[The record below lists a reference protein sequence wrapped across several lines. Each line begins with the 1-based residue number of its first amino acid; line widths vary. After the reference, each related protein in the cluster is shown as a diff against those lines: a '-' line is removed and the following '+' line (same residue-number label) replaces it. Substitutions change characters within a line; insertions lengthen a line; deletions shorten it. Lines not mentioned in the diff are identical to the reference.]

1 MSAAAKGKGGHVR
14 YEVDGRPPTLLAA
27 TMGLQYATLC
37 VAGIVITPAIIVRAA
52 GGSDE
57 YLAWAVFAA
66 IFVSGV
72 TTILQAVRLWR
83 IGAGFILL
91 MGTSGAFIAVSIAAL
106 SQGGPMLLAKLVI
119 VSSLFQFLLS
129 SRLLLLR
136 RLFTTTVTGTVIMLI
151 SVSVMPIV
159 FDQLTLVPEDASPAA
174 APITFIVAVAVMAG
188 FGLRARGIGRL
199 WAPVAGVVAGSI
211 AAAFLGLYDFEQVA
225 AAAWIGAPAS
235 GWPGFD
241 LSFGPAFWA
250 LLPGFVIVTLIGAVE
265 TIGDAVG
272 IQRVSW
278 RTPRAPDYRAVQGAV
293 AADGLGNLLSGIA
306 GTVPNTTYSSSIS
319 VTELTGVASRRVGM
333 WIGIIFVG
341 LAFLPKALSLI
352 LAIPGP
358 VVGAYVLVL
367 IAILFV
373 LGARIAGHGGIDYR
387 KALVIGVSFW
397 IGVGFEND
405 LIFSDQLGGWAA
417 SVLGN
422 GMTAGGL
429 TAIGLTAFLE
439 STGPRRRRLA
449 VEVSAASGPR
459 IGSFLRS
466 LAERARWT
474 PEACDRLWSAGE
486 EALLSLVGLDEEEGG
501 RKRDLLVVARV
512 DRQTAELEFIAVA
525 SCEYIDRGVP
535 GGRNIEDR
543 LVVMAPDAPVPIE
556 NELSLRLLRHVSTS
570 VQHQQY
576 HDTDVLTVIVS
587 SDSQEPTGQVDTA
600 GI

>member
-1 MSAAAKGKGGHVR
+1 MTAAGKSPGAGIR
-14 YEVDGRPPTLLAA
+14 YEADERTPTPLAA

-37 VAGIVITPAIIVRAA
+37 VAGIVLTPAIIVRAA

-66 IFVSGV
+66 IFVSGIA
-72 TTILQAVRLWR
+72 TILQAVRLWR
-83 IGAGFILL
+83 IGAGYILL

-106 SQGGPMLLAKLVI
+106 SAGGPMLLAKLVI

-129 SRLLLLR
+129 ARLLLLR

-151 SVSVMPIV
+151 SVSVMPIM
-159 FDQLTLVPEDASPAA
+159 FTQLTLVPDDAPRGA
-174 APITFIVAVAVMAG
+174 APITFVVAIAVMAG

-211 AAAFLGLYDFEQVA
+211 VAAFLGLYDFEQVA
-225 AAAWIGAPAS
+225 AAAWIGAPAG

-250 LLPGFVIVTLIGAVE
+250 LLPGFIIVTLIGAVE

-333 WIGIIFVG
+333 WIGIIFLG
-341 LAFLPKALSLI
+341 LAFLPKALSLV

-358 VVGAYVLVL
+358 VVGAYGLVL

-397 IGVGFEND
+397 VGVGFEKD
-405 LIFSDQLGGWAA
+405 LIFSDQLGGWVA
-417 SVLGN
+417 SILGN

-439 STGPRRRRLA
+439 STGPRRRRLE
-449 VEVSAASGPR
+449 VEVAPGSASR
-459 IGSFLRS
+459 IGGFLRT

-486 EALLSLVGLDEEEGG
+486 EALLSLAGLDEEEGG
-501 RKRDLLVVARV
+501 RKRSLLVVARV
-512 DRQTAELEFIAVA
+512 DRQTAELEFIAA
-525 SCEYIDRGVP
+525 P

-543 LVVMAPDAPVPIE
+543 LVVMAPDAPAPIE

-576 HDTDVLTVIVS
+576 HDTDVLTVVVS
-587 SDSQEPTGQVDTA
+587 SDSQEPTGQVDAA

>member
-1 MSAAAKGKGGHVR
+1 MTAATESGPASAVR
-14 YEVDGRPPTLLAA
+14 YEANEKTPGLLAA

-37 VAGIVITPAIIVRAA
+37 VAGIVLTPAIIVRAA

-57 YLAWAVFAA
+57 YLAWAVFGA

-72 TTILQAVRLWR
+72 TTILQARRLWR
-83 IGAGFILL
+83 IGAGYILL

-106 SQGGPMLLAKLVI
+106 SAGGPMLLAKLVI

-129 SRLLLLR
+129 ARLLLLR

-151 SVSVMPIV
+151 SVTVMPIV
-159 FDQLTLVPEDASPAA
+159 FNQLTLVPEDAPPAA
-174 APITFIVAVAVMAG
+174 GPITFAVAIAVMVA
-188 FGLRARGIGRL
+188 FGLRAKGIGRL

-211 AAAFLGLYDFEQVA
+211 VAGPLGLYEFERVA
-225 AAAWIGAPAS
+225 EAAWIGAPAS

-278 RTPRAPDYRAVQGAV
+278 KTPRAPDYRAVQGAV

-333 WIGIIFVG
+333 WIGIIFIG

-397 IGVGFEND
+397 VGVGFEND
-405 LIFSDQLGGWAA
+405 LIFADQLGGWAA

-439 STGPRRRRLA
+439 STGARRRRLE
-449 VEVSAASGPR
+449 VEVNTASASR
-459 IGSFLRS
+459 IGGFLRH

-474 PEACDRLWSAGE
+474 PEACERLWSAGE

-501 RKRDLLVVARV
+501 RKRSLLVIARV
-512 DRQTAELEFIAVA
+512 DRQTAELEFVA
-525 SCEYIDRGVP
+525 AP

-576 HDTDVLTVIVS
+576 HETDVLTVTVS
-587 SDSQEPTGQVDTA
+587 RDEAEAAGHLDSA

>member
-1 MSAAAKGKGGHVR
+1 MSAAARAPGAGVR
-14 YEVDGRPPTLLAA
+14 YEADERTPTLLAA

-37 VAGIVITPAIIVRAA
+37 VAGIVLTPAIIVRAA

-72 TTILQAVRLWR
+72 ATILQAVRLWR
-83 IGAGFILL
+83 IGAGYILL

-106 SQGGPMLLAKLVI
+106 SAGGPMLLAKLVI

-129 SRLLLLR
+129 ARLLLLR

-151 SVSVMPIV
+151 SVSVMPIM
-159 FDQLTLVPEDASPAA
+159 FNQLTLVPDDAPRAA
-174 APITFIVAVAVMAG
+174 GPITFVVAIVVMAG

-211 AAAFLGLYDFEQVA
+211 VAAFLGLYDFEQVA
-225 AAAWIGAPAS
+225 AAAWIGAPAG

-293 AADGLGNLLSGIA
+293 AADGLGNLLSGLA

-333 WIGIIFVG
+333 WIGIIFLG
-341 LAFLPKALSLI
+341 LAFLPKALALV

-358 VVGAYVLVL
+358 VVGAYGLVL

-405 LIFSDQLGGWAA
+405 LIFADQLGGWAA
-417 SVLGN
+417 SILGN

-429 TAIGLTAFLE
+429 TAICLTAFLE
-439 STGPRRRRLA
+439 STRPRRRRLET
-449 VEVSAASGPR
+449 EVSSAAAAR
-459 IGSFLRS
+459 IGGFLRVQAARAKWGEEA
-466 LAERARWT
+466 AER
-474 PEACDRLWSAGE
+474 LFSAGE
-486 EALLSLVGLDEEEGG
+486 EALLSLVGGDEIA
-501 RKRDLLVVARV
+501 KRAAKRRLLLLARV
-512 DRQTAELEFIAVA
+512 DRQSAELEFVA
-525 SCEYIDRGVP
+525 AP

-543 LVVMAPDAPVPIE
+543 MVLMTPEAPAPIE
-556 NELSLRLLRHVSTS
+556 NELSLRLLRHFASS

-576 HDTDVLTVIVS
+576 HDTDVLTVTVS
-587 SDSQEPTGQVDTA
+587 SDSKEPSGHVEPA

>member
-174 APITFIVAVAVMAG
+174 APITFVVAVAVMAG

-241 LSFGPAFWA
+241 VSFGPAFWA

-576 HDTDVLTVIVS
+576 HDTDVLTVTVS

>member
-1 MSAAAKGKGGHVR
+1 MSVAAKAPGAGVR
-14 YEVDGRPPTLLAA
+14 YEADERTPTPLAA

-37 VAGIVITPAIIVRAA
+37 VAGIVLTPAIIVRAA

-66 IFVSGV
+66 IFVSGIA
-72 TTILQAVRLWR
+72 TILQAVRLWR

-129 SRLLLLR
+129 ARLLLLR

-151 SVSVMPIV
+151 SVSVMPIM
-159 FDQLTLVPEDASPAA
+159 FNQLTLVPDDAPRAA
-174 APITFIVAVAVMAG
+174 GPITFVVAIAVMAG

-211 AAAFLGLYDFEQVA
+211 VAVPLGLYDFEQVA
-225 AAAWIGAPAS
+225 AAAWIGAPAG

-333 WIGIIFVG
+333 WIGIIFLG
-341 LAFLPKALSLI
+341 LAFLPKALSLV

-358 VVGAYVLVL
+358 VVGAYGLVL

-405 LIFSDQLGGWAA
+405 LIFADQLGGWAA
-417 SVLGN
+417 SILGN

-439 STGPRRRRLA
+439 STRPRRRRLEA
-449 VEVSAASGPR
+449 EVNSAAAAR
-459 IGSFLRS
+459 IGAFLRAQAARAKWGEEA
-466 LAERARWT
+466 AER
-474 PEACDRLWSAGE
+474 LFSAGE
-486 EALLSLVGLDEEEGG
+486 EALLSLVSGDEEAERGA
-501 RKRDLLVVARV
+501 KRHLLLLARV
-512 DRQTAELEFIAVA
+512 DRQSAELEFVA
-525 SCEYIDRGVP
+525 AP

-543 LVVMAPDAPVPIE
+543 MVLMTPEAPAPIE
-556 NELSLRLLRHVSTS
+556 NELSLRLLRHFASS

-576 HDTDVLTVIVS
+576 HDTDVLTVTVS
-587 SDSQEPTGQVDTA
+587 SDSREPSGQVDAA

>member
-1 MSAAAKGKGGHVR
+1 MATAETGPSASVR
-14 YEVDGRPPTLLAA
+14 YQADEKPPTLLAA

-37 VAGIVITPAIIVRAA
+37 VAGIVLTPAIIVRAA

-57 YLAWAVFAA
+57 YLAWAVFGA
-66 IFVSGV
+66 IFVSGI
-72 TTILQAVRLWR
+72 TTILQAQRLWR
-83 IGAGFILL
+83 IGAGYVLL

-106 SQGGPMLLAKLVI
+106 SAGGPVLLAKLVI

-129 SRLLLLR
+129 ARLLLLR

-159 FDQLTLVPEDASPAA
+159 FDQLTLVPESAPRAA
-174 APITFIVAVAVMAG
+174 GPISFAVAIVVMVG
-188 FGLRARGIGRL
+188 FGLRATGMWRL

-211 AAAFLGLYDFEQVA
+211 VAAALGLYEFGRVA
-225 AAAWIGAPAS
+225 EAAWIGAPAS
-235 GWPGFD
+235 GWPGLD
-241 LSFGPAFWA
+241 LTFGPSFWA

-278 RTPRAPDYRAVQGAV
+278 RVPRAPDYRAVQGAV
-293 AADGLGNLLSGIA
+293 AADGLGNLLSGLA

-319 VTELTGVASRRVGM
+319 VTELTGVASRRVGV
-333 WIGIIFVG
+333 WIGIFFIAF
-341 LAFLPKALSLI
+341 AFLPKALAVV

-358 VVGAYVLVL
+358 VAGAYLLVL

-373 LGARIAGHGGIDYR
+373 LGARIASHGGLDYR

-405 LIFSDQLGGWAA
+405 LIFSDQLGGWTA
-417 SVLGN
+417 SILGN

-429 TAIGLTAFLE
+429 TAICLTAFFE
-439 STGPRRRRLA
+439 STRPRRRRLEA
-449 VEVSAASGPR
+449 EVNSASAAR
-459 IGSFLRS
+459 IGGFLH
-466 LAERARWT
+466 AQATRARWST
-474 PEACDRLWSAGE
+474 EAAERLWSAGE
-486 EALLSLVGLDEEEGG
+486 EALLSLIGGDEAEGAANRG
-501 RKRDLLVVARV
+501 LLVLARV
-512 DRQTAELEFIAVA
+512 DRQTAELEFIAA
-525 SCEYIDRGVP
+525 P

-543 LVVMAPDAPVPIE
+543 LVLMTPEAPAPIE
-556 NELSLRLLRHVSTS
+556 NELSLRLLRHFASS
-570 VQHQQY
+570 VEHQQY
-576 HDTDVLTVIVS
+576 HDTDVLTVTVS
-587 SDSQEPTGQVDTA
+587 SDSKEPSGQVETA

>member
-106 SQGGPMLLAKLVI
+106 SQGGPMLFAKLVI

-129 SRLLLLR
+129 ARLLLLR

-333 WIGIIFVG
+333 WIGIIFIG

-449 VEVSAASGPR
+449 VEVNAASGPR
-459 IGSFLRS
+459 IGGFLRS

-501 RKRDLLVVARV
+501 RKRRPSRGRESRPSDGRARV
-512 DRQTAELEFIAVA
+512 HRGEYRPGVA
-525 SCEYIDRGVP
+525 ATSKTGWSSWRPMPPSRSRTSCRCGCCGTCRP
-535 GGRNIEDR
+535 RC
-543 LVVMAPDAPVPIE
+543 
-556 NELSLRLLRHVSTS
+556 STS
-570 VQHQQY
+570 S
-576 HDTDVLTVIVS
+576 TTTRTS
-587 SDSQEPTGQVDTA
+587 
-600 GI
+600 

>member
-1 MSAAAKGKGGHVR
+1 MTATAEAGPSASVR
-14 YEVDGRPPTLLAA
+14 YQADEKPPTLLAA

-37 VAGIVITPAIIVRAA
+37 VAGIVLTPAIIVRAA
-52 GGSDE
+52 GCSDE
-57 YLAWAVFAA
+57 YLAWAVFGA
-66 IFVSGV
+66 IFVSGI
-72 TTILQAVRLWR
+72 TTILQAQRLWR
-83 IGAGFILL
+83 IGAGYILL

-106 SQGGPMLLAKLVI
+106 SAGGPVLLAKLVI

-129 SRLLLLR
+129 ARLLLLR

-159 FDQLTLVPEDASPAA
+159 FDQLTQVPESAPRAA
-174 APITFIVAVAVMAG
+174 GPISFAVAIVVMVA
-188 FGLRARGIGRL
+188 FGLRATGMWRL

-211 AAAFLGLYDFEQVA
+211 VAAPLGLYEFERVA
-225 AAAWIGAPAS
+225 EAAWIGAPVG

-241 LSFGPAFWA
+241 LTFGPSFWA

-265 TIGDAVG
+265 TIGDSVG

-278 RTPRAPDYRAVQGAV
+278 RVPRAPDYRAVQGAV
-293 AADGLGNLLSGIA
+293 AADGLGNLLSGLA

-319 VTELTGVASRRVGM
+319 VTELTGVASRRVGI
-333 WIGIIFVG
+333 WIGVIFIG
-341 LAFLPKALSLI
+341 LAFLPKALALV

-358 VVGAYVLVL
+358 VAGAYLLVL
-367 IAILFV
+367 ISVLFV
-373 LGARIAGHGGIDYR
+373 LGARIAGQGGLDYR

-417 SVLGN
+417 SILGN

-429 TAIGLTAFLE
+429 TAICLTAFLE
-439 STGPRRRRLA
+439 LTRPRRRRPETDVNSA
-449 VEVSAASGPR
+449 SAAR
-459 IGSFLRS
+459 IGRFLS
-466 LAERARWT
+466 TQATRARWRT
-474 PEACDRLWSAGE
+474 EAAERLWSAGE
-486 EALLSLVGLDEEEGG
+486 EALLSLLGEDGEGDRG
-501 RKRDLLVVARV
+501 ANRRLLLLARV
-512 DRQTAELEFIAVA
+512 DRQTAELEFIAA
-525 SCEYIDRGVP
+525 P

-543 LVVMAPDAPVPIE
+543 LVLMTPEAPAPIE
-556 NELSLRLLRHVSTS
+556 NELSLRLLRHFASS

-576 HDTDVLTVIVS
+576 HDTDVLTVTVS
-587 SDSQEPTGQVDTA
+587 SDSKEPSGQVDTA

>member
-1 MSAAAKGKGGHVR
+1 MATAETGPSASVR
-14 YEVDGRPPTLLAA
+14 YQADEKPPTLLAA

-37 VAGIVITPAIIVRAA
+37 VAGIVLTPAIIVRAA

-57 YLAWAVFAA
+57 YLAWAVFGA
-66 IFVSGV
+66 IFVSGI
-72 TTILQAVRLWR
+72 TTILQAQRLWR
-83 IGAGFILL
+83 IGAGYILL

-106 SQGGPMLLAKLVI
+106 SAGGPLLLAKLVI

-159 FDQLTLVPEDASPAA
+159 FDQLTLVPENAA
-174 APITFIVAVAVMAG
+174 RAAGPISFAVAIVVMVG
-188 FGLRARGIGRL
+188 FGLRATGMWRL
-199 WAPVAGVVAGSI
+199 WAPVAGVVVGSI
-211 AAAFLGLYDFEQVA
+211 VAAALGLYEFDRVA
-225 AAAWIGAPAS
+225 EAAWVGAPVG
-235 GWPGFD
+235 GWPGLD
-241 LSFGPAFWA
+241 LTFGPSFWS

-278 RTPRAPDYRAVQGAV
+278 RVPRAPDYRAVQGAV
-293 AADGLGNLLSGIA
+293 AADGFGNLLSGLA

-319 VTELTGVASRRVGM
+319 VTELTGVASRRVGV
-333 WIGIIFVG
+333 WIGIIFIAF
-341 LAFLPKALSLI
+341 AFLPKALAVV

-358 VVGAYVLVL
+358 VAGAYLLVL

-373 LGARIAGHGGIDYR
+373 LGARIAGHGGLDYR

-417 SVLGN
+417 SILGN

-429 TAIGLTAFLE
+429 TAICLTAFFE
-439 STGPRRRRLA
+439 STRPRRRRLET
-449 VEVSAASGPR
+449 EVNSASAAR
-459 IGSFLRS
+459 IGGFLRTQ
-466 LAERARWT
+466 ATRARWST
-474 PEACDRLWSAGE
+474 EAAERLWSAGE
-486 EALLSLVGLDEEEGG
+486 EALLSLIGGDEAEGG
-501 RKRDLLVVARV
+501 ADRRLLLLARV
-512 DRQTAELEFIAVA
+512 DRQTAELEFIAA
-525 SCEYIDRGVP
+525 P

-543 LVVMAPDAPVPIE
+543 LVLMTPEAPAPIE
-556 NELSLRLLRHVSTS
+556 NELSLRLLRHFASS
-570 VQHQQY
+570 VEHQQY
-576 HDTDVLTVIVS
+576 HDTDVLTVTVS
-587 SDSQEPTGQVDTA
+587 SDSKEPSGQVEPA

>member
-1 MSAAAKGKGGHVR
+1 
-14 YEVDGRPPTLLAA
+14 
-27 TMGLQYATLC
+27 MGLQYATLC
-37 VAGIVITPAIIVRAA
+37 VAGIVLTPAIIVRAA

-66 IFVSGV
+66 IFVSGIA
-72 TTILQAVRLWR
+72 TILQAVRLWR

-129 SRLLLLR
+129 ARLLLLR

-151 SVSVMPIV
+151 SVSVMPIM
-159 FDQLTLVPEDASPAA
+159 FNQLTLVPDDAPPAA
-174 APITFIVAVAVMAG
+174 GPITFVVAIAVMAG

-211 AAAFLGLYDFEQVA
+211 VAAFLGLYDFEQVA
-225 AAAWIGAPAS
+225 AAAWIGAPAG

-333 WIGIIFVG
+333 WIGIIFLG

-358 VVGAYVLVL
+358 VVGAYGLVL

-387 KALVIGVSFW
+387 KALVVGVSFW

-417 SVLGN
+417 SILGN

-439 STGPRRRRLA
+439 STGPPRRRLA
-449 VEVSAASGPR
+449 VEVNAASGPR
-459 IGSFLRS
+459 IGGFLRS

-486 EALLSLVGLDEEEGG
+486 EALLSLAGLDEEEGG
-501 RKRDLLVVARV
+501 RKRSLLVVARV
-512 DRQTAELEFIAVA
+512 DRQTAELEFIAA
-525 SCEYIDRGVP
+525 P

-576 HDTDVLTVIVS
+576 HDTDVLTVTVS
-587 SDSQEPTGQVDTA
+587 SDSREPTGQVDAA

>member
-1 MSAAAKGKGGHVR
+1 MTAAAKNPGTGVR
-14 YEVDGRPPTLLAA
+14 YEADGRPPTLLAA

-37 VAGIVITPAIIVRAA
+37 VAGIVLTPAIIVRAA
-52 GGSDE
+52 GGTDE

-66 IFVSGV
+66 IFVSGIA
-72 TTILQAVRLWR
+72 TILQAVRLWR
-83 IGAGFILL
+83 IGAGYILL

-106 SQGGPMLLAKLVI
+106 SAGGPMLLAKLVI

-129 SRLLLLR
+129 ARLLLLR

-151 SVSVMPIV
+151 SVSVMPIM
-159 FDQLTLVPEDASPAA
+159 FDQLTLVPEDAPRGAG
-174 APITFIVAVAVMAG
+174 PITFVVAIAVMAG

-211 AAAFLGLYDFEQVA
+211 VAAVLGLYDFEQVA
-225 AAAWIGAPAS
+225 AAAWVGAPAG

-293 AADGLGNLLSGIA
+293 AADGLGNLLSGLA

-333 WIGIIFVG
+333 WIGILFLG

-358 VVGAYVLVL
+358 VVGAYGLVL

-405 LIFSDQLGGWAA
+405 LIFSDLLGGWAA
-417 SVLGN
+417 SILGN

-429 TAIGLTAFLE
+429 TAIALTAFLE
-439 STGPRRRRLA
+439 STGPRRRRLE
-449 VEVSAASGPR
+449 VEVNAASAPR
-459 IGSFLRS
+459 IGGFLRT

-486 EALLSLVGLDEEEGG
+486 EALLSLAGLDEEEGG
-501 RKRDLLVVARV
+501 RKRSLLVVARV
-512 DRQTAELEFIAVA
+512 DRQTAELEFIAA
-525 SCEYIDRGVP
+525 P

-576 HDTDVLTVIVS
+576 HDTDVLTVKVS

>member
-1 MSAAAKGKGGHVR
+1 MAAKAPGAGVR
-14 YEVDGRPPTLLAA
+14 YEADERTPTPLAA

-37 VAGIVITPAIIVRAA
+37 VAGIVLTPAIIVRAA

-66 IFVSGV
+66 IFVSGIA
-72 TTILQAVRLWR
+72 TILQAVRLWR
-83 IGAGFILL
+83 IGAGYILL

-129 SRLLLLR
+129 ARLLLLR

-151 SVSVMPIV
+151 SVSVMPIM
-159 FDQLTLVPEDASPAA
+159 FNQLTLVPDEAPRSAG
-174 APITFIVAVAVMAG
+174 PITFVVAIAVMAG

-211 AAAFLGLYDFEQVA
+211 VAAFLGLYDFEQVA
-225 AAAWIGAPAS
+225 AAAWIGAPAG

-333 WIGIIFVG
+333 WIGIIFLG
-341 LAFLPKALSLI
+341 LAFLPKALALI

-358 VVGAYVLVL
+358 VVGAYGLVL

-417 SVLGN
+417 SILGN

-429 TAIGLTAFLE
+429 TAIVLTAFLE
-439 STGPRRRRLA
+439 STGPRRRRLE
-449 VEVSAASGPR
+449 VEVTPASAPR
-459 IGSFLRS
+459 IGGFLRT

-486 EALLSLVGLDEEEGG
+486 EALLSLAGLDEQEGG
-501 RKRDLLVVARV
+501 RKRSLLVIARV
-512 DRQTAELEFIAVA
+512 DRQTAELEFVA
-525 SCEYIDRGVP
+525 AP
-535 GGRNIEDR
+535 GGSNIEDR

-576 HDTDVLTVIVS
+576 HDTDVLTVKVS

>member
-1 MSAAAKGKGGHVR
+1 MTAAAKNPGAGVR
-14 YEVDGRPPTLLAA
+14 YEADGRPPTLLAA

-37 VAGIVITPAIIVRAA
+37 VAGIVLTPAIIVRAA

-66 IFVSGV
+66 IFVSGIA
-72 TTILQAVRLWR
+72 TILQAVRLWR
-83 IGAGFILL
+83 IGAGYILL

-129 SRLLLLR
+129 ARLLLLR

-151 SVSVMPIV
+151 SVSVMPIM
-159 FDQLTLVPEDASPAA
+159 FNQLTLVPDDVSRAA
-174 APITFIVAVAVMAG
+174 APITFVVAIAVMAG

-211 AAAFLGLYDFEQVA
+211 VAVPLGLYDFEQVA
-225 AAAWIGAPAS
+225 AAAWIGAPAG

-333 WIGIIFVG
+333 WIGIIFLG
-341 LAFLPKALSLI
+341 LAFLPKALSLV

-358 VVGAYVLVL
+358 VVGAYGLVL

-417 SVLGN
+417 SILGN

-429 TAIGLTAFLE
+429 TAIVLTAFLE
-439 STGPRRRRLA
+439 STGPRRRRLE
-449 VEVSAASGPR
+449 VEVTPESAPR
-459 IGSFLRS
+459 IGGFLRT

-474 PEACDRLWSAGE
+474 PEACDRIWSAGE
-486 EALLSLVGLDEEEGG
+486 EALLSLAGLDEEEGG
-501 RKRDLLVVARV
+501 RKRSLLVVARV
-512 DRQTAELEFIAVA
+512 DRQTAELEFVA
-525 SCEYIDRGVP
+525 AP
-535 GGRNIEDR
+535 GGSNIEDR

-576 HDTDVLTVIVS
+576 HDTDVLTVKVS
-587 SDSQEPTGQVDTA
+587 SDSQEPTGQVDAA

>member
-1 MSAAAKGKGGHVR
+1 MTAAAKAPGAGVR
-14 YEVDGRPPTLLAA
+14 YEADEKPPTLLAA

-37 VAGIVITPAIIVRAA
+37 IAGIVITPAIIVRAA

-57 YLAWAVFAA
+57 YLAWAVFGA
-66 IFVSGV
+66 IFVSGIA
-72 TTILQAVRLWR
+72 TILQAQRLWR
-83 IGAGFILL
+83 IGAGYILL

-106 SQGGPMLLAKLVI
+106 SAGGPVLLAKLVI

-129 SRLLLLR
+129 ARLLLLR
-136 RLFTTTVTGTVIMLI
+136 RVFTTTVTGTVIMLI

-159 FDQLTLVPEDASPAA
+159 FDQLTLVPENASSTAG
-174 APITFIVAVAVMAG
+174 PITFTVAIVVMAA
-188 FGLRARGIGRL
+188 FGLRATGMWRL

-211 AAAFLGLYDFEQVA
+211 VAGPLGLYEFERVA
-225 AAAWIGAPAS
+225 EAAWIGAPAS

-265 TIGDAVG
+265 TIGDSVG

-278 RTPRAPDYRAVQGAV
+278 RVPRAPDYRAVQGAV
-293 AADGLGNLLSGIA
+293 AADGLGNLLSGLV

-333 WIGIIFVG
+333 WIGIIFLA
-341 LAFLPKALSLI
+341 LAFLPKALAVV

-358 VVGAYVLVL
+358 VAGAYILVL

-405 LIFSDQLGGWAA
+405 LIFADQLGGWAA
-417 SVLGN
+417 SILGN

-429 TAIGLTAFLE
+429 TAICLTAFLE
-439 STGPRRRRLA
+439 STRPRRRRLET
-449 VEVSAASGPR
+449 EVNSAAAAR
-459 IGSFLRS
+459 IGGFLRAQAARAKWNEEA
-466 LAERARWT
+466 AER
-474 PEACDRLWSAGE
+474 LFSAGE
-486 EALLSLVGLDEEEGG
+486 EALLSLLSGDEEAERGT
-501 RKRDLLVVARV
+501 KRRLLLLARV
-512 DRQTAELEFIAVA
+512 DRQTADLEFIAA
-525 SCEYIDRGVP
+525 P

-543 LVVMAPDAPVPIE
+543 MVLMTPEAPAPIE
-556 NELSLRLLRHVSTS
+556 NELSLRLLRHFASS

-576 HDTDVLTVIVS
+576 HDTDVLTVTVS
-587 SDSQEPTGQVDTA
+587 SDSKEPSGQVDTA

>member
-1 MSAAAKGKGGHVR
+1 MTATAATGPSSSVR
-14 YEVDGRPPTLLAA
+14 YQADEKPPTLLAA

-37 VAGIVITPAIIVRAA
+37 VAGIVLTPAIIVRAA

-57 YLAWAVFAA
+57 YLAWAVFGA
-66 IFVSGV
+66 IFVSGI
-72 TTILQAVRLWR
+72 TTILQALRLWR
-83 IGAGFILL
+83 IGAGYILL

-106 SQGGPMLLAKLVI
+106 SAGGPVLLAKLVI
-119 VSSLFQFLLS
+119 ASSLFQFLLS
-129 SRLLLLR
+129 ARLLLLR

-159 FDQLTLVPEDASPAA
+159 FDQLTLVPENAA
-174 APITFIVAVAVMAG
+174 RAAGPISFAVAIVVMVG
-188 FGLRARGIGRL
+188 FGLRATGIWRL

-211 AAAFLGLYDFEQVA
+211 VAAPLGLYEFGRVA
-225 AAAWIGAPAS
+225 EAAWIGAPVG
-235 GWPGFD
+235 GWPGLD
-241 LSFGPAFWA
+241 LTFGPSFWA

-265 TIGDAVG
+265 TIGDSVG

-278 RTPRAPDYRAVQGAV
+278 RVPRAPDYRAVQGAV
-293 AADGLGNLLSGIA
+293 AADGLGNLLSGLA

-333 WIGIIFVG
+333 WIGIIFIG
-341 LAFLPKALSLI
+341 LAFLPKALAVV

-358 VVGAYVLVL
+358 VAGAYLLVL
-367 IAILFV
+367 IAVLFV
-373 LGARIAGHGGIDYR
+373 LGARIAGHGGLDYR

-417 SVLGN
+417 SILGN

-429 TAIGLTAFLE
+429 TAICLTAFFE
-439 STGPRRRRLA
+439 STRPRRRRLET
-449 VEVSAASGPR
+449 EVNSTSAAR
-459 IGSFLRS
+459 IGGFLRTQ
-466 LAERARWT
+466 ATRARWNA
-474 PEACDRLWSAGE
+474 EAAERLWSAGE
-486 EALLSLVGLDEEEGG
+486 EALLSLIGGDEAEGG
-501 RKRDLLVVARV
+501 ADRRLLLLARV
-512 DRQTAELEFIAVA
+512 DRQTAELEFIAA
-525 SCEYIDRGVP
+525 P

-543 LVVMAPDAPVPIE
+543 LVLMTPEAPAPIE
-556 NELSLRLLRHVSTS
+556 NELSLRLLRHFASS

-576 HDTDVLTVIVS
+576 HDTDVLTVTVS
-587 SDSQEPTGQVDTA
+587 SDSREPSGQVDTA

>member
-1 MSAAAKGKGGHVR
+1 VTASSTGPSGAIR
-14 YEVDGRPPTLLAA
+14 YEADEKTPTLLAA

-37 VAGIVITPAIIVRAA
+37 VAGIVLTPAIIVRAA

-57 YLAWAVFAA
+57 YLAWAVFGA
-66 IFVSGV
+66 IFVSGI
-72 TTILQAVRLWR
+72 TTILQARRLWR
-83 IGAGFILL
+83 IGAGYILL

-106 SQGGPMLLAKLVI
+106 SAGGPVLLAKLVI

-129 SRLLLLR
+129 ARLLLLR

-159 FDQLTLVPEDASPAA
+159 FDQLTLVPEGASSAA
-174 APITFIVAVAVMAG
+174 GPITFTVAIVVMAG
-188 FGLRARGIGRL
+188 FGLWASGIWRL
-199 WAPVAGVVAGSI
+199 WAPVAGVVSGSI
-211 AAAFLGLYDFEQVA
+211 VAVPLGLYDFGQVA
-225 AAAWIGAPAS
+225 GAAWIGAPAG

-250 LLPGFVIVTLIGAVE
+250 LLPGFIIVTLIGAVE

-293 AADGLGNLLSGIA
+293 AADGLGNLLSGLA

-333 WIGIIFVG
+333 WIGIIFIG
-341 LAFLPKALSLI
+341 LAFLPKALALV

-405 LIFSDQLGGWAA
+405 LIFADQLTGWAA
-417 SVLGN
+417 SILGN

-429 TAIGLTAFLE
+429 TAICLTAFLE
-439 STGPRRRRLA
+439 WTKPRRRRLET
-449 VEVSAASGPR
+449 EVNSASAAG
-459 IGSFLRS
+459 IGRFLGTQ
-466 LAERARWT
+466 ATRARWSS
-474 PEACDRLWSAGE
+474 EAAERLCSAGE
-486 EALLSLVGLDEEEGG
+486 EALLSLLGSDEEGDGG
-501 RKRDLLVVARV
+501 AKRRLLLLARV
-512 DRQTAELEFIAVA
+512 GRQTAELEFVA
-525 SCEYIDRGVP
+525 AP

-543 LVVMAPDAPVPIE
+543 LVLMAPEAPAPIE
-556 NELSLRLLRHVSTS
+556 HELSLRLLRHFASS

-576 HDTDVLTVIVS
+576 HETDVLTVTVS
-587 SDSQEPTGQVDTA
+587 SDVKEASGQVDTA

>member
-1 MSAAAKGKGGHVR
+1 M
-14 YEVDGRPPTLLAA
+14 
-27 TMGLQYATLC
+27 
-37 VAGIVITPAIIVRAA
+37 
-52 GGSDE
+52 
-57 YLAWAVFAA
+57 
-66 IFVSGV
+66 
-72 TTILQAVRLWR
+72 
-83 IGAGFILL
+83 
-91 MGTSGAFIAVSIAAL
+91 
-106 SQGGPMLLAKLVI
+106 
-119 VSSLFQFLLS
+119 
-129 SRLLLLR
+129 
-136 RLFTTTVTGTVIMLI
+136 
-151 SVSVMPIV
+151 
-159 FDQLTLVPEDASPAA
+159 
-174 APITFIVAVAVMAG
+174 
-188 FGLRARGIGRL
+188 
-199 WAPVAGVVAGSI
+199 
-211 AAAFLGLYDFEQVA
+211 
-225 AAAWIGAPAS
+225 
-235 GWPGFD
+235 
-241 LSFGPAFWA
+241 
-250 LLPGFVIVTLIGAVE
+250 LPGFVIVTLIGAVE

-576 HDTDVLTVIVS
+576 HDTDVLTVTVS

>member
-1 MSAAAKGKGGHVR
+1 MTAATESGPASAVR
-14 YEVDGRPPTLLAA
+14 YEANEKTPGLLAA

-37 VAGIVITPAIIVRAA
+37 VAGIVLTPAIIVRAA

-57 YLAWAVFAA
+57 YLAWAVFGA

-72 TTILQAVRLWR
+72 TTILQARRLWR
-83 IGAGFILL
+83 IGAGYILL

-106 SQGGPMLLAKLVI
+106 SAGGPMLLAKLVI

-129 SRLLLLR
+129 ARLLLLR

-151 SVSVMPIV
+151 SVTVMPIV
-159 FDQLTLVPEDASPAA
+159 FNQLTLVPEDAPPAA
-174 APITFIVAVAVMAG
+174 GPITFAVAIAVMVA
-188 FGLRARGIGRL
+188 FGLRAKGIGRL

-211 AAAFLGLYDFEQVA
+211 VAGPLGLYEFERVA
-225 AAAWIGAPAS
+225 EAAWIGAPAS

-278 RTPRAPDYRAVQGAV
+278 KTPRAPDYRAVQGAV

-333 WIGIIFVG
+333 WIGIIFIG

-397 IGVGFEND
+397 VGVGFEND
-405 LIFSDQLGGWAA
+405 LIFADQLGGWAA

-439 STGPRRRRLA
+439 STGARRRRLE
-449 VEVSAASGPR
+449 VEVNTASASR
-459 IGSFLRS
+459 IGGFLRH

-474 PEACDRLWSAGE
+474 PEACERLWSAGE

-501 RKRDLLVVARV
+501 RKRSLLVIARV
-512 DRQTAELEFIAVA
+512 DRQTAELEFVA
-525 SCEYIDRGVP
+525 AP

-576 HDTDVLTVIVS
+576 HETDVLTVTVS
-587 SDSQEPTGQVDTA
+587 RDEAEAASHLDSA

>member
-1 MSAAAKGKGGHVR
+1 MTAAGPAGSSSAVR
-14 YEVDGRPPTLLAA
+14 YEADERPPTLLAA
-27 TMGLQYATLC
+27 TMGLQYAALC
-37 VAGIVITPAIIVRAA
+37 VAGIVLTPAIIVRAA

-83 IGAGFILL
+83 IGAGYTLL
-91 MGTSGAFIAVSIAAL
+91 MGTSGAFIAVCIAAL
-106 SQGGPMLLAKLVI
+106 AEGGPLLLAKLVV

-136 RLFTTTVTGTVIMLI
+136 RLFTTTVMGTVIMLI

-159 FDQLTLVPEDASPAA
+159 FDMLTQVPEGA
-174 APITFIVAVAVMAG
+174 APSAGPVSFVVAILVMLA
-188 FGLRARGIGRL
+188 FGLRATGIGRL

-211 AAAFLGLYDFEQVA
+211 VAAALGLYDFRQVA
-225 AAAWIGAPAS
+225 DAAWFGAPRS

-250 LLPGFVIVTLIGAVE
+250 LLPGFVIVTMIGAIE
-265 TIGDAVG
+265 TIGDSVG

-293 AADGLGNLLSGIA
+293 AADGLGNLLSGLA

-333 WIGIIFVG
+333 WIGIVFIA
-341 LAFLPKALSLI
+341 LAFLPKALSVV

-358 VVGAYVLVL
+358 VAGAYMLVL
-367 IAILFV
+367 IAVLFV
-373 LGARIAGHGGIDYR
+373 LGARIAGHGGLDYR

-417 SVLGN
+417 SILSN

-429 TAIGLTAFLE
+429 TAILLTAFLE
-439 STGPRRRRLA
+439 STRPRRRRLETDVNSA
-449 VEVSAASGPR
+449 SAAG
-459 IGSFLRS
+459 IGRFLG
-466 LAERARWT
+466 AQATRARWSG
-474 PEACDRLWSAGE
+474 EAAERLSSAGE
-486 EALLSLVGLDEEEGG
+486 EALLSLLAGDEEGG
-501 RKRDLLVVARV
+501 PGAKRRLLLLARV
-512 DRQTAELEFIAVA
+512 DRQAAELEFIAA
-525 SCEYIDRGVP
+525 P

-543 LVVMAPDAPVPIE
+543 LVLMAPEAPAPIE
-556 NELSLRLLRHVSTS
+556 NELSLRLLRHYASS
-570 VQHQQY
+570 VHHQQY
-576 HDTDVLTVIVS
+576 HDTDVLTVTVS
-587 SDSQEPTGQVDTA
+587 SDVREPTGQVDTA

>member
-1 MSAAAKGKGGHVR
+1 
-14 YEVDGRPPTLLAA
+14 
-27 TMGLQYATLC
+27 
-37 VAGIVITPAIIVRAA
+37 
-52 GGSDE
+52 
-57 YLAWAVFAA
+57 
-66 IFVSGV
+66 
-72 TTILQAVRLWR
+72 
-83 IGAGFILL
+83 
-91 MGTSGAFIAVSIAAL
+91 
-106 SQGGPMLLAKLVI
+106 
-119 VSSLFQFLLS
+119 
-129 SRLLLLR
+129 
-136 RLFTTTVTGTVIMLI
+136 
-151 SVSVMPIV
+151 
-159 FDQLTLVPEDASPAA
+159 
-174 APITFIVAVAVMAG
+174 PITFVVAIAVMAG

-211 AAAFLGLYDFEQVA
+211 VAAFLGLYDFEQVA
-225 AAAWIGAPAS
+225 AAAWIGAPAG

-333 WIGIIFVG
+333 WIGIIFLG

-358 VVGAYVLVL
+358 VVGAYGLVL

-387 KALVIGVSFW
+387 KALVVGVSFW

-417 SVLGN
+417 SILGN

-439 STGPRRRRLA
+439 STGPPRRRLA
-449 VEVSAASGPR
+449 VEVNAASGPR
-459 IGSFLRS
+459 IGGFLRS

-486 EALLSLVGLDEEEGG
+486 EALLSLAGLDEEEGG
-501 RKRDLLVVARV
+501 RKRSLLVVARV
-512 DRQTAELEFIAVA
+512 DRQTAELEFIAA
-525 SCEYIDRGVP
+525 P

-576 HDTDVLTVIVS
+576 HDTDVLTVTVS
-587 SDSQEPTGQVDTA
+587 SDSREPTGQVDAA

>member
-1 MSAAAKGKGGHVR
+1 MTATAEAGPSASVR
-14 YEVDGRPPTLLAA
+14 YQADEKPPTLLAA

-37 VAGIVITPAIIVRAA
+37 VAGIVLTPAIIVRAA

-57 YLAWAVFAA
+57 YLAWAVFGA
-66 IFVSGV
+66 IFVSGI
-72 TTILQAVRLWR
+72 TTILQAQRLWR
-83 IGAGFILL
+83 IGAGYILL

-106 SQGGPMLLAKLVI
+106 SAGGPVLLAKLVI

-129 SRLLLLR
+129 ARLLLLR

-159 FDQLTLVPEDASPAA
+159 FDQLTQVPESAPRAA
-174 APITFIVAVAVMAG
+174 GPISFAVAIVVMVA
-188 FGLRARGIGRL
+188 FGLRATGMWRL

-211 AAAFLGLYDFEQVA
+211 VAAPLGLYEFERVA
-225 AAAWIGAPAS
+225 EAAWIGAPVG

-241 LSFGPAFWA
+241 LTFGPSFWA

-265 TIGDAVG
+265 TIGDSVG

-278 RTPRAPDYRAVQGAV
+278 RVPRAPDYRAVQGAV
-293 AADGLGNLLSGIA
+293 AADGLGNLLSGLA

-333 WIGIIFVG
+333 WIGVIFIG
-341 LAFLPKALSLI
+341 LAFLPKALALV

-358 VVGAYVLVL
+358 VAGAYLLVL
-367 IAILFV
+367 ISVLFV
-373 LGARIAGHGGIDYR
+373 LGARIAGQGGLDYR

-417 SVLGN
+417 SILGN

-429 TAIGLTAFLE
+429 TAICLTAFLE
-439 STGPRRRRLA
+439 STRPRRRRLETDVNSA
-449 VEVSAASGPR
+449 SAAR
-459 IGSFLRS
+459 IGRFLS
-466 LAERARWT
+466 TQATRARWST
-474 PEACDRLWSAGE
+474 EAAERLWSAGE
-486 EALLSLVGLDEEEGG
+486 EALLSLLGEDGEGDRG
-501 RKRDLLVVARV
+501 ANRRLLLLARV
-512 DRQTAELEFIAVA
+512 DRQTAELEFIAA
-525 SCEYIDRGVP
+525 P

-543 LVVMAPDAPVPIE
+543 LVLMTPEAPAPIE
-556 NELSLRLLRHVSTS
+556 NELSLRLLRHFASS

-576 HDTDVLTVIVS
+576 HDTDVLTVTVS
-587 SDSQEPTGQVDTA
+587 SDSKEPSGQVDTA

>member
-1 MSAAAKGKGGHVR
+1 MTAAAKNPSAGVR
-14 YEVDGRPPTLLAA
+14 YEADGRPPTVLAA

-37 VAGIVITPAIIVRAA
+37 VAGIVLTPAIIVRAA

-66 IFVSGV
+66 IFVSGIA
-72 TTILQAVRLWR
+72 TILQAVRLWR
-83 IGAGFILL
+83 IGAGYILL

-129 SRLLLLR
+129 ARLLLLR

-151 SVSVMPIV
+151 WVSVMPIM
-159 FDQLTLVPEDASPAA
+159 FNQLTLVPDDAPRAA
-174 APITFIVAVAVMAG
+174 GPITFVVAIAVMAG

-199 WAPVAGVVAGSI
+199 WAPVAGVVAGSVV
-211 AAAFLGLYDFEQVA
+211 AAFLGLYDFEQVA
-225 AAAWIGAPAS
+225 AAAWIGAPAG

-333 WIGIIFVG
+333 WIGIIFLG
-341 LAFLPKALSLI
+341 LAFLPKALALI

-358 VVGAYVLVL
+358 VVGAYGLVL

-417 SVLGN
+417 SILGN

-429 TAIGLTAFLE
+429 TAIVLTAFLE
-439 STGPRRRRLA
+439 STGPRRRRLE
-449 VEVSAASGPR
+449 VEVTPESAPR
-459 IGSFLRS
+459 IGGFLRT

-486 EALLSLVGLDEEEGG
+486 EALLSLAGLDEEEGG
-501 RKRDLLVVARV
+501 RKRSLLVVARV
-512 DRQTAELEFIAVA
+512 DRRTAELEFIAA
-525 SCEYIDRGVP
+525 L
-535 GGRNIEDR
+535 GGSNIEDR

-587 SDSQEPTGQVDTA
+587 SDSRKATGQVDAA

>member
-1 MSAAAKGKGGHVR
+1 MTAAAESAGTGVR
-14 YEVDGRPPTLLAA
+14 YEANEKPPALLAA

-57 YLAWAVFAA
+57 YLAWAVFGA
-66 IFVSGV
+66 IFVSGIA
-72 TTILQAVRLWR
+72 TILQAVRLWR

-129 SRLLLLR
+129 ARLLLLR

-151 SVSVMPIV
+151 SVTVMPIV
-159 FDQLTLVPEDASPAA
+159 FDQLTQVPENAPRAA
-174 APITFIVAVAVMAG
+174 GPITFVVAIAVMAG
-188 FGLRARGIGRL
+188 FGLRASGIGRL

-211 AAAFLGLYDFEQVA
+211 VAAPLGLYDFGQVA
-225 AAAWIGAPAS
+225 AAAWLGAPAG

-241 LSFGPAFWA
+241 LSFGPAFWS

-319 VTELTGVASRRVGM
+319 VTELTGVAARRVGV
-333 WIGIIFVG
+333 WIGIIFIG
-341 LAFLPKALSLI
+341 LAFLPKALAMI

-358 VVGAYVLVL
+358 VAGAYLLVL

-397 IGVGFEND
+397 VGVGFEND
-405 LIFSDQLGGWAA
+405 LIFADQLGGWAA
-417 SVLGN
+417 SILGN

-429 TAIGLTAFLE
+429 TAICLTAFLE
-439 STGPRRRRLA
+439 STRPRRRRLEA
-449 VEVSAASGPR
+449 EVSPASAAR
-459 IGSFLRS
+459 IGGFLR
-466 LAERARWT
+466 AQAARARWSE
-474 PEACDRLWSAGE
+474 EAAERLFSAGE
-486 EALLSLVGLDEEEGG
+486 EALLSLSGVDGEAEGG
-501 RKRDLLVVARV
+501 ATRRLLLLARV
-512 DRQTAELEFIAVA
+512 DRQTAELEFIAA
-525 SCEYIDRGVP
+525 P
-535 GGRNIEDR
+535 GARNIEDR
-543 LVVMAPDAPVPIE
+543 LVLMTPEAPTPIE
-556 NELSLRLLRHVSTS
+556 NELSLRLLRHFASS

-576 HDTDVLTVIVS
+576 HDTDVLTVTVS
-587 SDSQEPTGQVDTA
+587 SDSRAPGGQVDAA

>member
-1 MSAAAKGKGGHVR
+1 MTAAAKNPGAGVR
-14 YEVDGRPPTLLAA
+14 YEADGRPPTALAA

-37 VAGIVITPAIIVRAA
+37 VAGIVLTPAIIVRAA

-66 IFVSGV
+66 IFVSGIA
-72 TTILQAVRLWR
+72 TILQAVRLWR
-83 IGAGFILL
+83 IGAGYILL

-129 SRLLLLR
+129 ARLLLLR

-151 SVSVMPIV
+151 SVSVMPIM
-159 FDQLTLVPEDASPAA
+159 FNQLTLVPDEAPRAA
-174 APITFIVAVAVMAG
+174 GPITFVVAIAVMAG

-211 AAAFLGLYDFEQVA
+211 VAVPLGLYDFEQVA
-225 AAAWIGAPAS
+225 AAAWIGAPAG

-333 WIGIIFVG
+333 WIGIIFLG
-341 LAFLPKALSLI
+341 LAFLPKALSLV

-358 VVGAYVLVL
+358 VVGAYGLVL

-405 LIFSDQLGGWAA
+405 LIFSDQLGGWVA
-417 SVLGN
+417 SILGN

-439 STGPRRRRLA
+439 STGPRRRRLE
-449 VEVSAASGPR
+449 VEVTPRSASR
-459 IGSFLRS
+459 IGGFLRT

-486 EALLSLVGLDEEEGG
+486 EALLSLAGLDEEEGG
-501 RKRDLLVVARV
+501 RKRSLLVVARV
-512 DRQTAELEFIAVA
+512 DRQSAELEFIAA
-525 SCEYIDRGVP
+525 P
-535 GGRNIEDR
+535 GGNNIEDR
-543 LVVMAPDAPVPIE
+543 LVVMAPDAPAPIE

>member
-129 SRLLLLR
+129 ARLLLLR

-333 WIGIIFVG
+333 WIGIIFIG

-417 SVLGN
+417 SILGN

-449 VEVSAASGPR
+449 VEVNAASGPR
-459 IGSFLRS
+459 IGGFLRS

-501 RKRDLLVVARV
+501 RKRSLLVVARV
-512 DRQTAELEFIAVA
+512 DRQTAELEFIAA
-525 SCEYIDRGVP
+525 P

-576 HDTDVLTVIVS
+576 HDTDVLTVTVS

>member
-1 MSAAAKGKGGHVR
+1 MTATAATGPSVSVR
-14 YEVDGRPPTLLAA
+14 YQADEKLPTLLAA

-37 VAGIVITPAIIVRAA
+37 VAGIVLTPAIIVRAA

-57 YLAWAVFAA
+57 YLAWAVFGA
-66 IFVSGV
+66 IFVSGI
-72 TTILQAVRLWR
+72 TTILQAQRLWR
-83 IGAGFILL
+83 IGAGYILL

-106 SQGGPMLLAKLVI
+106 SAGGPMLLAKLVI
-119 VSSLFQFLLS
+119 ASSLFQFLLS
-129 SRLLLLR
+129 ARLLLLR

-159 FDQLTLVPEDASPAA
+159 FDLLTQIPESVSRSAG
-174 APITFIVAVAVMAG
+174 PISFVVAIVVMVA
-188 FGLRARGIGRL
+188 FGLRATGMWRL

-211 AAAFLGLYDFEQVA
+211 VAAPLGLYRFERVA
-225 AAAWIGAPAS
+225 EAAWIGAPAS

-241 LSFGPAFWA
+241 LTFGPSFWA

-265 TIGDAVG
+265 TIGDSVG
-272 IQRVSW
+272 IQRISW
-278 RTPRAPDYRAVQGAV
+278 RVPRAPDYRAVQGAV
-293 AADGLGNLLSGIA
+293 AADGFGNLLSGLA

-333 WIGIIFVG
+333 WIGIIFIG
-341 LAFLPKALSLI
+341 LAFLPKALAVV

-358 VVGAYVLVL
+358 VAGAYLLVL

-373 LGARIAGHGGIDYR
+373 LGARIAGHGGLDYR

-417 SVLGN
+417 SILGN

-429 TAIGLTAFLE
+429 TAICLTAFLE
-439 STGPRRRRLA
+439 STRPRRRRLET
-449 VEVSAASGPR
+449 EVDSASAAR
-459 IGSFLRS
+459 IGDFLRTQ
-466 LAERARWT
+466 ATRARWST
-474 PEACDRLWSAGE
+474 EAAERLWSAGE
-486 EALLSLVGLDEEEGG
+486 EALLSLAGGDGEGEEDRGAN
-501 RKRDLLVVARV
+501 RRLLLLARV
-512 DRQTAELEFIAVA
+512 DRQTAELEFIAA
-525 SCEYIDRGVP
+525 PS
-535 GGRNIEDR
+535 GRNIEDR
-543 LVVMAPDAPVPIE
+543 LVLMTPEAPAPIE
-556 NELSLRLLRHVSTS
+556 NELSLRLLRHFASS

-576 HDTDVLTVIVS
+576 HDTDVLTVTVS
-587 SDSQEPTGQVDTA
+587 SDSKEPSGQVDTA

>member
-1 MSAAAKGKGGHVR
+1 MTATAEAGPSASVR
-14 YEVDGRPPTLLAA
+14 YQADEKPPTLLAA

-37 VAGIVITPAIIVRAA
+37 VAGIVLTPAIIVRAA

-57 YLAWAVFAA
+57 YLAWAVFGA
-66 IFVSGV
+66 IFVSGI
-72 TTILQAVRLWR
+72 TTILQAQRLWR
-83 IGAGFILL
+83 IGAGYILL

-106 SQGGPMLLAKLVI
+106 SAGGPVLLAKLVI

-129 SRLLLLR
+129 ARLLLLR
-136 RLFTTTVTGTVIMLI
+136 RLFTTTVTGTVVMLI

-159 FDQLTLVPEDASPAA
+159 FDQLTQVPESAPRAA
-174 APITFIVAVAVMAG
+174 GPISFAVAIVVMVA
-188 FGLRARGIGRL
+188 FGLRATGMCRL

-211 AAAFLGLYDFEQVA
+211 VAAPLGLYEFERVA
-225 AAAWIGAPAS
+225 QAAWIGAPVG

-241 LSFGPAFWA
+241 LTFGPSFWA

-265 TIGDAVG
+265 TIGDSVG

-278 RTPRAPDYRAVQGAV
+278 RVPRAPDYRAVQGAV
-293 AADGLGNLLSGIA
+293 AADGLGNLLSGLA

-319 VTELTGVASRRVGM
+319 VTELTGVASRRVGT
-333 WIGIIFVG
+333 WIGVIFIV

-358 VVGAYVLVL
+358 VAGAYLLVL
-367 IAILFV
+367 ISVLFV
-373 LGARIAGHGGIDYR
+373 LGARIAGHGGLDYR

-417 SVLGN
+417 SILGN

-429 TAIGLTAFLE
+429 TAICLTAFLE
-439 STGPRRRRLA
+439 STRPRRRRLET
-449 VEVSAASGPR
+449 EVNSASAAG
-459 IGSFLRS
+459 IGRFLRS
-466 LAERARWT
+466 QATRARWST
-474 PEACDRLWSAGE
+474 QAAERLWSAGE
-486 EALLSLVGLDEEEGG
+486 EALLSLLGEDGEGDRG
-501 RKRDLLVVARV
+501 ANRRLLLLARV
-512 DRQTAELEFIAVA
+512 DRQTAELEFIAA
-525 SCEYIDRGVP
+525 P
-535 GGRNIEDR
+535 GGTNIEDR
-543 LVVMAPDAPVPIE
+543 LVLMTPEAPAPIE
-556 NELSLRLLRHVSTS
+556 NELSLRLLRHFASS

-576 HDTDVLTVIVS
+576 HDTDVLTVTVS
-587 SDSQEPTGQVDTA
+587 SDSKEPSGQVDTA

>member
-1 MSAAAKGKGGHVR
+1 MTGAARSPGAGVR
-14 YEVDGRPPTLLAA
+14 YEADGRPPTVLAA

-37 VAGIVITPAIIVRAA
+37 VAGIVLTPAIIVRAA
-52 GGSDE
+52 GGGDE

-66 IFVSGV
+66 IFVSGIA
-72 TTILQAVRLWR
+72 TILQAVRLWR

-129 SRLLLLR
+129 ARLLLLR

-151 SVSVMPIV
+151 SVSVMPIM
-159 FDQLTLVPEDASPAA
+159 FNQLTLVPDDAPPAA
-174 APITFIVAVAVMAG
+174 GPITFVVAIAVMAG

-211 AAAFLGLYDFEQVA
+211 VAAFLGLYDFEQVA
-225 AAAWIGAPAS
+225 AAAWIGAPAG

-333 WIGIIFVG
+333 WIGIIFLG

-358 VVGAYVLVL
+358 VVGAYGLVL

-387 KALVIGVSFW
+387 KALVVGVSFW

-417 SVLGN
+417 SILGN

-439 STGPRRRRLA
+439 STGPPRRRLA
-449 VEVSAASGPR
+449 VEVNAASGPR
-459 IGSFLRS
+459 IGGFLRS

-486 EALLSLVGLDEEEGG
+486 EALLSLAGLDEEEGG
-501 RKRDLLVVARV
+501 RKRSLLVVARV
-512 DRQTAELEFIAVA
+512 DRQTAELEFIAA
-525 SCEYIDRGVP
+525 P

-576 HDTDVLTVIVS
+576 HDTDVLTVTVS
-587 SDSQEPTGQVDTA
+587 SDSREPTGQVDAA

>member
-1 MSAAAKGKGGHVR
+1 
-14 YEVDGRPPTLLAA
+14 
-27 TMGLQYATLC
+27 MGLQYATLC
-37 VAGIVITPAIIVRAA
+37 VAGIVLTPAIIVRAA

-57 YLAWAVFAA
+57 YLAWAVFGA
-66 IFVSGV
+66 IFVSGI
-72 TTILQAVRLWR
+72 TTILQAQRLWR
-83 IGAGFILL
+83 IGAGYILL

-106 SQGGPMLLAKLVI
+106 SAGGPVLLAKLVI

-129 SRLLLLR
+129 ARLLLLR

-159 FDQLTLVPEDASPAA
+159 FDLLTQMPESVSRSAG
-174 APITFIVAVAVMAG
+174 PISFAVAIVVMVA
-188 FGLRARGIGRL
+188 FGLRATGMWRL

-211 AAAFLGLYDFEQVA
+211 VAAPLGLYEFGRVA
-225 AAAWIGAPAS
+225 EAAWIGAPAG

-241 LSFGPAFWA
+241 LTFGPSFWA

-265 TIGDAVG
+265 TIGDSVG
-272 IQRVSW
+272 IQRISW
-278 RTPRAPDYRAVQGAV
+278 RVPRAPDYRAVQGAV
-293 AADGLGNLLSGIA
+293 AADGFGNLLSGLA

-333 WIGIIFVG
+333 WIGVIFIG

-358 VVGAYVLVL
+358 VAGAYLLVL
-367 IAILFV
+367 ISVLFV
-373 LGARIAGHGGIDYR
+373 LGARIAGHGGLDHR

-417 SVLGN
+417 SILGN

-439 STGPRRRRLA
+439 STRPRRRRLET
-449 VEVSAASGPR
+449 EVNSASVAR
-459 IGSFLRS
+459 IGGFLRIQ
-466 LAERARWT
+466 ATRARWSA
-474 PEACDRLWSAGE
+474 EAAERLWSAGE
-486 EALLSLVGLDEEEGG
+486 EALLSLAGGDGEGEEDRGAN
-501 RKRDLLVVARV
+501 RRLLLLARV
-512 DRQTAELEFIAVA
+512 DRQTAELEFIAA
-525 SCEYIDRGVP
+525 PS
-535 GGRNIEDR
+535 GRNIEDR
-543 LVVMAPDAPVPIE
+543 LVLMTPEAPTPIE
-556 NELSLRLLRHVSTS
+556 NELSLRLLRHFSSS

-576 HDTDVLTVIVS
+576 HDTDVLTVTVS
-587 SDSQEPTGQVDTA
+587 SDSKEPSGQVDTA

>member
-1 MSAAAKGKGGHVR
+1 MSAAAKGKGGQVR

-174 APITFIVAVAVMAG
+174 APITFVVAVAVMAG

-211 AAAFLGLYDFEQVA
+211 AATFLGLYDFEQVA

-241 LSFGPAFWA
+241 VSFGPAFWA